1 MRRIL
6 SRSMLPHRSR
16 IALFCIVLSSAWMAF
31 SQTSSPNAPNAGQE
45 LQTNWQRAQQYQRE
59 NRSDLAIDE
68 YRAML
73 VMPVIAGKVAQAAM
87 RSHWI
92 KESGHREAA
101 DSGIVDHLKEAST
114 AAPELPERT
123 RPSPSIHTPT
133 ATRTGRYPGHAPPG
147 ETRDIYKDVQP
158 ATVLIR
164 CGSAVVKTRMVIT
177 RCSVWKLR
185 ITVDARSVTLSQ
197 RVRRGTALLRP
208 S

>member
-1 MRRIL
+1 VGKAAAPGTQGIRQEKSGIGWNREVAPGEAYLINRIQFGATD
-6 SRSMLPHRSR
+6 R
-16 IALFCIVLSSAWMAF
+16 
-31 SQTSSPNAPNAGQE
+31 GE
-45 LQTNWQRAQQYQRE
+45 E
-59 NRSDLAIDE
+59 
-68 YRAML
+68 
-73 VMPVIAGKVAQAAM
+73 
-87 RSHWI
+87 
-92 KESGHREAA
+92 ESGHREAA